1 MFLPSLASIDVVF
14 HSYIPELPMGKYA
27 HIILLRETNS
37 FALFQTD
44 GELNTSRGSLGR
56 HPENQALTTRIVLF
70 KRKQSTPERLT
81 GRELLRR
88 YGLIHKCK
96 YNTKDFCKRCP
107 DCIFYGFAIGSEGS
121 SRSRVLVD
129 TAFSITGYDMSHQRL
144 TFNAPSENGTM
155 SEEGKMLNA
164 LNWQDYVLPQVYF
177 PSVVTIK
184 DPTEAEFIYVL
195 NNILRTRRYG
205 AQNTRT
211 GTVENI
217 ITGIVF
223 ADGEIFSNLALTRAV
238 YDHLSAEQRA
248 RTPLLR
254 EDVRGAME
262 AVVPA
267 LLREDAVVFQ
277 AFAGIPLE
285 TLLRETHQITTDE
298 ARLREVLTQANA
310 EANRYAI
317 EYGVGPVKEA
327 PKEAKAGKTASG
339 PGVATAGEGERG
351 SEESQSGEGGV

>member
-1 MFLPSLASIDVVF
+1 MFLHSLETVDVF
-14 HSYIPELPMGKYA
+14 QQAIPKLPMGKYA
-27 HIILLRETNS
+27 HVIMLRETNS

-44 GELNTSRGSLGR
+44 GELNISRVSLGR
-56 HPENQALTTRIVLF
+56 RAENQSLTTRIVLF

-88 YGLIHKCK
+88 YGMVENCK
-96 YNTKDFCKRCP
+96 YNTDKFCKRCP
-107 DCIFYGFAIGSEGS
+107 DCIYYGFAIGNEGS
-121 SRSRVLVD
+121 ERSKVLVD
-129 TAFSITGYDMSHQRL
+129 SAFSITGYDMSHQQF

-155 SEEGKMLNA
+155 SEDGKMRTA
-164 LNWQDYVLPQVYF
+164 LGEQDYVLPQVYF

-223 ADGEIFSNLALTRAV
+223 ADGEIFSNLELTQAI
-238 YDHLSAEQRA
+238 YDHLPPEQRA
-248 RTPLLR
+248 KTPLLR
-254 EDVRGAME
+254 DAVRGAME
-262 AVVPA
+262 AVVPE
-267 LLREDAVVFQ
+267 LLSEDGVVFH
-277 AFAGIPLE
+277 AFAGERLE
-285 TLLRETHQITTDE
+285 TILRETLQVTSDE
-298 ARLREVLTQANA
+298 ARLKEVLTQANA

-317 EYGVGPVKEA
+317 EHGVGPVKEA
-327 PKEAKAGKTASG
+327 KARK
-339 PGVATAGEGERG
+339 
-351 SEESQSGEGGV
+351 

>member
-1 MFLPSLASIDVVF
+1 MFLHSLETVDVF
-14 HSYIPELPMGKYA
+14 QQAIPKLPMGKYA
-27 HIILLRETNS
+27 HVIMLRETNS

-44 GELNTSRGSLGR
+44 GELNISRVSLGR
-56 HPENQALTTRIVLF
+56 KAENQSLTTRIVLF

-88 YGLIHKCK
+88 YGLVENCK
-96 YNTKDFCKRCP
+96 YNTAEFCKRCP
-107 DCIFYGFAIGSEGS
+107 DCIYYGFAIGNEGS
-121 SRSRVLVD
+121 ERSKVLVD
-129 TAFSITGYDMSHQRL
+129 SAFSITGYDMSHQQF

-155 SEEGKMLNA
+155 SEDGKMRTA
-164 LNWQDYVLPQVYF
+164 LGEQDYVLPQVYF

-223 ADGEIFSNLALTRAV
+223 ADGEIFSNLELTQAV
-238 YDHLSAEQRA
+238 YDHLPAEQRA
-248 RTPLLR
+248 KTPLLR
-254 EDVRGAME
+254 DAVRGAME
-262 AVVPA
+262 AVVPE
-267 LLREDAVVFQ
+267 LLSEDGVVFH
-277 AFAGIPLE
+277 AFAGERLE
-285 TLLRETHQITTDE
+285 TILRETLQVTSDE
-298 ARLREVLTQANA
+298 GRLREVLAQANA

-317 EYGVGPVKEA
+317 EHGVGPVKEA
-327 PKEAKAGKTASG
+327 KARK
-339 PGVATAGEGERG
+339 
-351 SEESQSGEGGV
+351 

>member
-1 MFLPSLASIDVVF
+1 MFLHSLESIDVF
-14 HSYIPELPMGKYA
+14 QQAIPKLPMGKYA
-27 HIILLRETNS
+27 HVIMLRETNS

-44 GELNTSRGSLGR
+44 GELNISRVSLGR
-56 HPENQALTTRIVLF
+56 KAENQSLTTRIVLF

-88 YGLIHKCK
+88 YGLVETCK
-96 YNTKDFCKRCP
+96 YNTAEFCKRCP
-107 DCIFYGFAIGSEGS
+107 DCIYYGFAIGNEGS
-121 SRSRVLVD
+121 ERSKVLVD
-129 TAFSITGYDMSHQRL
+129 SAFSITGYDMSHQQF

-155 SEEGKMLNA
+155 SEDGKMRTA
-164 LNWQDYVLPQVYF
+164 LGEQDYVLPQVYF

-184 DPTEAEFIYVL
+184 DPTEAEFIYVM

-223 ADGEIFSNLALTRAV
+223 ADGEIFSNLELTQAI
-238 YDHLSAEQRA
+238 YDHLPSEQRA
-248 RTPLLR
+248 KTPLLR
-254 EDVRGAME
+254 DAVRGAME
-262 AVVPA
+262 SVVPE
-267 LLREDAVVFQ
+267 LLGEDGVVFHS
-277 AFAGIPLE
+277 FAGERLE
-285 TLLRETHQITTDE
+285 TILRETLQVTSDE

-317 EYGVGPVKEA
+317 EHGVGPVKEA
-327 PKEAKAGKTASG
+327 KARK
-339 PGVATAGEGERG
+339 
-351 SEESQSGEGGV
+351 

>member
-1 MFLPSLASIDVVF
+1 MFLHSLETIDVF
-14 HSYIPELPMGKYA
+14 QQAIPKLPMGKYA
-27 HIILLRETNS
+27 HVIMLRETNS

-44 GELNTSRGSLGR
+44 GELNISRVSLGR
-56 HPENQALTTRIVLF
+56 KAENQSLTTRIVLF

-88 YGLIHKCK
+88 YGLVETCK
-96 YNTKDFCKRCP
+96 YNTAEFCKRCP
-107 DCIFYGFAIGSEGS
+107 DCIYYGFAIGNEGS
-121 SRSRVLVD
+121 ERSKVLVD
-129 TAFSITGYDMSHQRL
+129 SAFSITGYDMSHQQF

-155 SEEGKMLNA
+155 SEDGKMRTA
-164 LNWQDYVLPQVYF
+164 LGEQDYVLPQVYF

-223 ADGEIFSNLALTRAV
+223 ADGEIFSNLELTQAI
-238 YDHLSAEQRA
+238 YDHLPSEQRA
-248 RTPLLR
+248 KTPLLR
-254 EDVRGAME
+254 DAVRGAME
-262 AVVPA
+262 AVVPE
-267 LLREDAVVFQ
+267 LLGEDGVVFH
-277 AFAGIPLE
+277 AFAGERLE
-285 TLLRETHQITTDE
+285 TILRETLQVTSDE
-298 ARLREVLTQANA
+298 GRLREVLTQANA

-317 EYGVGPVKEA
+317 EHGVGPVKEA
-327 PKEAKAGKTASG
+327 KARK
-339 PGVATAGEGERG
+339 
-351 SEESQSGEGGV
+351 